1 MTLERPEGFE
11 TFLKSLKERIS
22 SAQTRAALAV
32 SRELLELYWTIG
44 RDLETAITAKA
55 WGAKVLERVAQDLQ
69 QSYPGIEGF
78 SKRNLERMRAF
89 FLAYP
94 EFEPFAAQAVSQIPW
109 GHNVVLL
116 QKLKNVEA
124 RVWYAQKTL
133 ELGWSRTVLTLQIE
147 SRLLERQGKAVTNF
161 AATLPPPQSDL
172 AEQLLKDPYNFDF
185 LTLTQNAKERD
196 LERGLLTHLQKFMLE
211 LGVGFA
217 FVGSQ
222 YALEVNG
229 KDYFLDL
236 LFYHYKL
243 HCFVVIDL
251 KMTEFKP
258 EYAGK
263 MNFYLS
269 AVDDLLRSPNDAPSI
284 GLILCKGRD
293 RSDVEYAL
301 RGMTQP
307 LGISSFEITE
317 ALPESLEGSLP
328 TVAQLEAELE
338 RLEGSDTTLN

>member
-1 MTLERPEGFE
+1 MNLERPEGFE
-11 TFLKSLKERIS
+11 TFLKTLKERIV

-32 SRELLELYWTIG
+32 SRELLELYWNIG
-44 RDLETAITAKA
+44 RDLETAITAKV

-94 EFEPFAAQAVSQIPW
+94 ESEPFAAQAVSQIPW

-116 QKLKNVEA
+116 QKLKDTQA
-124 RVWYAQKTL
+124 RLWYAQKTL
-133 ELGWSRTVLTLQIE
+133 EQGWSRTVLTLQIE
-147 SRLLERQGKAVTNF
+147 SKLIERQGKAVTNF

-185 LTLTQNAKERD
+185 LTLAQGAKERE
-196 LERGLLTHLQKFMLE
+196 LERGLLAHLQKFMLE

-222 YALEVNG
+222 YHLEVHG

-243 HCFVVIDL
+243 RCFVVMDL

-258 EYAGK
+258 EYSGK

-269 AVDDLLRSPNDAPSI
+269 AVDDLLRSPGDAPSI

-293 RSDVEYAL
+293 RADVEYAL

-338 RLEGSDTTLN
+338 RLEDSD